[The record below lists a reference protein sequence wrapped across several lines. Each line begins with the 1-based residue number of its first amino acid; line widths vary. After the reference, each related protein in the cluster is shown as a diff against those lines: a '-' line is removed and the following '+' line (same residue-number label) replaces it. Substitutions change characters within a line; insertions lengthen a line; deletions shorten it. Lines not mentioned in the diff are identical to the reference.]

1 MKGGNHGEI
10 LPRNGQSLGTEMLY
24 PVSGADPMARVCS
37 WAAREAKGETFP
49 APAGSDKRVASAAV
63 VSVFCCARCTGGG
76 FIGAV
81 MLMSRFR
88 LLLLLGLLPSLLT
101 GCPKNEKPAMP
112 ELTVP
117 VTAPLQQKVPVIREW
132 VGMLSG
138 LVNANIVAQV
148 SGYLVSQNYENGS
161 LVKKGQLLFQIDPR
175 PFKAVLDQSTGQLE
189 EAMARLVRDEA
200 NAKRAVD
207 LLAKNVISRE
217 QYDDE
222 IQAFEASKAAVSA
235 AQASVEQARLN
246 LEFTSIT
253 SPIDGLAGINIAQ
266 VGNLIGPQ
274 TGTLTS
280 VTMVDPI
287 KANFYISDYQYLNYI
302 NPYYGDPEKLI
313 RAEEKGGFGLQILLA
328 DGTVYPHPGRLM
340 AVNNAVGK
348 DTGALE
354 LEAQF
359 PNPGN
364 LLRSG
369 QFARV
374 RGVTQWIDDALLV
387 PQRAVNDLQGKSQ
400 IAVVG
405 SDGKVDL
412 RIVQIGPTYAS
423 MQVVTGGLQPGE
435 QVVVEGMQKLRQG
448 MPVKTTPWKMPEGFN
463 VEPNLPQP
471 EIPPSS
477 GGDYVE
483 LPPEAALEGAA
494 APETPVVP
502 ATPPAPSPTP
512 TPLPEASAKPA

>member
-1 MKGGNHGEI
+1 
-10 LPRNGQSLGTEMLY
+10 
-24 PVSGADPMARVCS
+24 MA
-37 WAAREAKGETFP
+37 T
-49 APAGSDKRVASAAV
+49 
-63 VSVFCCARCTGGG
+63 
-76 FIGAV
+76 V
-81 MLMSRFR
+81 MPMSRF
-88 LLLLLGLLPSLLT
+88 LLLLGLLPLLLT
-101 GCPKNEKPAMP
+101 GCPKKEKPIMP

-235 AQASVEQARLN
+235 AQAAVEQARLN

-274 TGTLTS
+274 TGTLAS
-280 VTMVDPI
+280 VTLVDPI

-302 NPYYGDPEKLI
+302 KPYYGDPEKLI

-340 AVNNAVGK
+340 AVNNTVGK

-448 MPVKTTPWKMPEGFN
+448 MTVKTTPWKMPEGFN

-494 APETPVVP
+494 APEIPVVP
-502 ATPPAPSPTP
+502 AAPPAPSPTP

>member
-1 MKGGNHGEI
+1 
-10 LPRNGQSLGTEMLY
+10 
-24 PVSGADPMARVCS
+24 MA
-37 WAAREAKGETFP
+37 T
-49 APAGSDKRVASAAV
+49 
-63 VSVFCCARCTGGG
+63 
-76 FIGAV
+76 V
-81 MLMSRFR
+81 MPMSRF
-88 LLLLLGLLPSLLT
+88 LLLLGLLPLLLT
-101 GCPKNEKPAMP
+101 GCPKKEKPIMP

-235 AQASVEQARLN
+235 AQAAVEQARLN

-340 AVNNAVGK
+340 AVNNTVGK

-448 MPVKTTPWKMPEGFN
+448 MTVKTTPWKMPEGFN

-494 APETPVVP
+494 APETPVIP

-512 TPLPEASAKPA
+512 TPLPEASAQPA

>member
-1 MKGGNHGEI
+1 
-10 LPRNGQSLGTEMLY
+10 
-24 PVSGADPMARVCS
+24 MA
-37 WAAREAKGETFP
+37 T
-49 APAGSDKRVASAAV
+49 
-63 VSVFCCARCTGGG
+63 
-76 FIGAV
+76 V
-81 MLMSRFR
+81 MPMSRF
-88 LLLLLGLLPSLLT
+88 LLLLGLLPLLLT
-101 GCPKNEKPAMP
+101 GCPKKEKPIMP

-235 AQASVEQARLN
+235 AQATVEQARLN

-274 TGTLTS
+274 TDTLTS

-313 RAEEKGGFGLQILLA
+313 RDEAKGGFGLQIILA

-340 AVNNAVGK
+340 AVNNTVGK

-448 MPVKTTPWKMPEGFN
+448 MTVKTTSWKMPEGFN

-494 APETPVVP
+494 APETPVIP

-512 TPLPEASAKPA
+512 TPLPEASAQPA

>member
-1 MKGGNHGEI
+1 
-10 LPRNGQSLGTEMLY
+10 
-24 PVSGADPMARVCS
+24 
-37 WAAREAKGETFP
+37 
-49 APAGSDKRVASAAV
+49 
-63 VSVFCCARCTGGG
+63 
-76 FIGAV
+76 
-81 MLMSRFR
+81 
-88 LLLLLGLLPSLLT
+88 
-101 GCPKNEKPAMP
+101 
-112 ELTVP
+112 
-117 VTAPLQQKVPVIREW
+117 
-132 VGMLSG
+132 
-138 LVNANIVAQV
+138 
-148 SGYLVSQNYENGS
+148 
-161 LVKKGQLLFQIDPR
+161 
-175 PFKAVLDQSTGQLE
+175 
-189 EAMARLVRDEA
+189 
-200 NAKRAVD
+200 
-207 LLAKNVISRE
+207 
-217 QYDDE
+217 
-222 IQAFEASKAAVSA
+222 
-235 AQASVEQARLN
+235 
-246 LEFTSIT
+246 
-253 SPIDGLAGINIAQ
+253 
-266 VGNLIGPQ
+266 
-274 TGTLTS
+274 
-280 VTMVDPI
+280 
-287 KANFYISDYQYLNYI
+287 
-302 NPYYGDPEKLI
+302 
-313 RAEEKGGFGLQILLA
+313 
-328 DGTVYPHPGRLM
+328 M

-448 MPVKTTPWKMPEGFN
+448 MTVKTTPWKMPEGFN

-494 APETPVVP
+494 APEIPVVP